1 MGREEALDFL
11 KRLAECMAIMFGDSC
26 ETLVHDMGVATHP
39 VLAIYNGHVSGREIG
54 STRDIYGN
62 QAGDKGVNIGIT
74 QDYINHRVDTIN
86 GKKIKS
92 STIHMQGEDYSYAL
106 GINYDYTRIDEMNHF
121 LSNFIQVDKDLE
133 NAIEDK
139 SQNKVEELMNQC
151 IMVMGKEVK
160 EMNKKDRLQ
169 VVKMLKEKNAFTYQ
183 KSVPY
188 VSERLQV
195 SRCTIYKYIQQA
207 NGES

>member
-11 KRLAECMAIMFGDSC
+11 KRLAECIAIMFGDSC
-26 ETLVHDMGVATHP
+26 ETLVHDMSVPSHP
-39 VLAIYNGHVSGREIG
+39 VLVIYNGHISGRDIG
-54 STRDIYGN
+54 STKDIYGN
-62 QAGDKGVNIGIT
+62 QSWDKGGNIGIT

-92 STIHMQGEDYSYAL
+92 STIHMQGENYSYAL
-106 GINYDYTRIDEMNHF
+106 GINYDYTRINEMNQF
-121 LSNFIQVDKDLE
+121 ISNFIQVDKDLE

-151 IMVMGKEVK
+151 ITVIGKEV
-160 EMNKKDRLQ
+160 EQMNKRDRLQ
-169 VVKMLKEKNAFTYQ
+169 VIKMLKEKNAFTYQ

-195 SRCTIYKYIQQA
+195 SRCTIYKYIQEA
-207 NGES
+207 NGD